1 MPEHKSVVNLQIR
14 YGDMDTLGHA
24 NNAVYLTYFEL
35 GRIDLLKKYD
45 LLKNIDGINFVI
57 ARAEIDYRKAITLFS
72 IPVLE
77 TYISK
82 TGNTSV
88 TFEHAIYDKDTDDIY
103 CNGKTIAVFLKNG
116 KKEKVPDAI
125 RIISTDYAGAML

>member
-1 MPEHKSVVNLQIR
+1 MPAHKSVVNLQIR

-45 LLKNIDGINFVI
+45 MLKNIDEINFVI
-57 ARAEIDYRKAITLFS
+57 ARAEIDYRRAITLFS
-72 IPVLE
+72 MPVLE
-77 TYISK
+77 TYISR

-88 TFEHAIYDKDTDDIY
+88 TFEHIIYEKDTGDVY
-103 CNGKTIAVFLKNG
+103 CNGKTIAVFLKG
-116 KKEKVPDAI
+116 GMKEKVPDAI
-125 RIISTDYAGAML
+125 RSISDDQAGAML